1 VRLTAPERLAL
12 SCERYHRAT
21 IRQIR
26 EIPGRRWDTE
36 TRCWTIPF
44 TDDAIERLRS
54 MFGNR
59 LRLDHA
65 LLRSTGQTEAA
76 SATVAITRP
85 GPPVPIA
92 LVVQLDGRV
101 EWRVKIGAQPTG

>member
-1 VRLTAPERLAL
+1 MVHIHVRLAAPDRLAL
-12 SCERYHRAT
+12 SCERYHGPT

-44 TDDAIERLRS
+44 TDDSVERLRS

-65 LLRSTGQTEAA
+65 LLRPAGQTEAA
-76 SATVAITRP
+76 SATVAI
-85 GPPVPIA
+85 A
-92 LVVQLDGRV
+92 
-101 EWRVKIGAQPTG
+101 